1 MQHSPVPTGGQGG
14 WSDASVTVGF
24 KDLNVCF
31 VCMDVCAHACMPGA
45 EARRGCR
52 VSCNWSYRWFKAA
65 KSVPAPELGSPVG
78 AACA

>member
-31 VCMDVCAHACMPGA
+31 VCMDVCAHACL
-45 EARRGCR
+45 
-52 VSCNWSYRWFKAA
+52 VQK
-65 KSVPAPELGSPVG
+65 PEEGVEFPVTG
-78 AACA
+78 VTDGLKLPSRCQHLN